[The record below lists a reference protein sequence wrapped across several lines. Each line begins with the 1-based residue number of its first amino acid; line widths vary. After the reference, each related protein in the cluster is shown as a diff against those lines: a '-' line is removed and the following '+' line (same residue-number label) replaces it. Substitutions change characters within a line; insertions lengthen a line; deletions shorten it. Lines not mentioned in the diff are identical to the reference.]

1 MGNIII
7 IPLSQMRKPKFREVI
22 HLLKAKHIKYS
33 NIYFFFS

>member
-22 HLLKAKHIKYS
+22 HLLKVKHTKYF
-33 NIYFFFS
+33 NV